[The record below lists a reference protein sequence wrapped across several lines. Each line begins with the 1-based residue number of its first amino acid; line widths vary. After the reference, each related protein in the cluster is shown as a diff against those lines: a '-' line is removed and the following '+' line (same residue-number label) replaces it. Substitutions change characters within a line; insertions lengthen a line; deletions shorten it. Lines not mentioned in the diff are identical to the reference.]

1 MNIDEILASLQMA
14 IGEIDEER
22 ERLARLR
29 ETIVNMITEVD
40 MWFAEHEHELPGKGE

>member
-1 MNIDEILASLQMA
+1 MNIDEILAGLQKTLV
-14 IGEIDEER
+14 EIDEER